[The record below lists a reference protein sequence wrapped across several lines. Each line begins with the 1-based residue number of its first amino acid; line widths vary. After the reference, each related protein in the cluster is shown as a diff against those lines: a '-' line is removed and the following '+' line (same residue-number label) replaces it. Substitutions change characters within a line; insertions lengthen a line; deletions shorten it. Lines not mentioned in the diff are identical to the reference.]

1 MKATN
6 HNKNSVANRDAK
18 QTRTY
23 NNINTLIYNRAL
35 KVTTIKPGRT
45 LWSWQTTPV
54 YNSEFQFIS
63 IQLNT

>member
-6 HNKNSVANRDAK
+6 HNKNSVANRDATK
-18 QTRTY
+18 TRTD
-23 NNINTLIYNRAL
+23 NNNNTLIYNRAL
-35 KVTTIKPGRT
+35 KVTTTKPGRT